1 MLDASGVCP
10 RARGA
15 NPLGSR
21 SRPRGGRIT
30 GSRAAVAPA
39 NEPRAA
45 HEAGWPGNTVP
56 MTTTPTPPIIPPDDD
71 PEESVSSAT
80 SADADRRASQGEE
93 PAPEPGDDGPE
104 LMSSADADRE
114 ASKGKEHGS
123 A

>member
-15 NPLGSR
+15 NPLGLDSD
-21 SRPRGGRIT
+21 P
-30 GSRAAVAPA
+30 AADASPEVERQSPA

-71 PEESVSSAT
+71 PEQSVSSAT